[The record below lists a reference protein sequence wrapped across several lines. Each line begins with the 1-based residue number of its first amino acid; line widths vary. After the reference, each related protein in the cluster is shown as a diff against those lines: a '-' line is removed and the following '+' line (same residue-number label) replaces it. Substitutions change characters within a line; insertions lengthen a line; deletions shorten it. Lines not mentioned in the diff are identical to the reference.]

1 MLQWAQSYR
10 DAGFS
15 VIPLRPRSKIPAIK
29 WEEYQKRI
37 ATKAEVTQWFYDQP
51 NSNIGLVTGE
61 VSGFVVVDLDGPA
74 GIATGKSLR
83 LTSPVCV
90 HTANGSHLYFRWHE
104 SLKNSVKKL
113 PGLDIRGDG
122 GQVAAPPSLHP
133 NGKYY
138 RWARSPLARHCLP
151 NLPGQL
157 LSALASAGLSS
168 SKTLQ
173 SGNEQGWIAKA
184 LGDMKHGNIDD
195 TLFRVCSRLRTDG
208 YSERDALVLLQPHAL
223 AAGAT
228 AGHLD
233 DKIANVWS
241 RYAAG
246 AKSTGIVTT
255 QSVESKSESLSEF
268 LQDTQKVE
276 WICEP
281 IIANKSI
288 GFVAG
293 LPETQKT
300 WLLMDLAVELQRAGS
315 WIGLMPTTQAR
326 VLFVDQ
332 ERFKGET
339 QRRFAAVVAA
349 KGLQGMALPGLFI
362 KSGTAIKIN
371 DDRAYAAFREEL
383 LSLRPDVVMV
393 DSFGTFHNAP
403 ENSRID
409 MQVVLDRIKALRD
422 ECGCAFVFINHE
434 SKLAFDDADNNIAPN
449 AFRMLGSVGIVAAAE
464 FVLTVRKL
472 PDGSSIVHHSKSTM
486 ASKRKSFF
494 MRVVDTASGIEV
506 RGAE

>member
-1 MLQWAQSYR
+1 MEQWAQSYR

-15 VIPLRPRSKIPAIK
+15 IIPLRPRSKIPAIK

-37 ATKAEVTQWFYDQP
+37 ATKAEVSQWFHDQP

-61 VSGFVVVDLDGPA
+61 VSGFVVVDLDGAA
-74 GIATGKSLR
+74 GIETGNRLR

-90 HTANGSHLYFRWHE
+90 HTANGSHLYYRWNAA
-104 SLKNSVKKL
+104 LKNSVKAL

-138 RWARSPLARHCLP
+138 RWAASPLARHLLP
-151 NLPGQL
+151 ALPSEFIEQL
-157 LSALASAGLSS
+157 KAQSSMASDGRGL
-168 SKTLQ
+168 

-184 LGDMKHGNIDD
+184 LGEMKHGNIDD
-195 TLFRVCSRLRTDG
+195 TLFRVCSRLRADG
-208 YSERDALVLLQPHAL
+208 YSSDDAQLLLGPHAL
-223 AAGAT
+223 QAGAT
-228 AGHLD
+228 SGHLS
-233 DKIANVWS
+233 DKIENVWS
-241 RYAAG
+241 RYH
-246 AKSTGIVTT
+246 SNVTA
-255 QSVESKSESLSEF
+255 QPVESKSSSLSEF

-276 WICEP
+276 WICSP
-281 IIANKSI
+281 IIARKSI

-315 WIGLMPTTQAR
+315 WIGLMPIAQAR

-349 KGLQGMALPGLFI
+349 KGLQGVALPGLFI

-383 LSLRPDVVMV
+383 LSLRPDIVMV
-393 DSFGTFHNAP
+393 DSFGTFHTVP
-403 ENSRID
+403 ENNRMD
-409 MQVVLDRIKALRD
+409 MQVVLDRIKSLRD
-422 ECGCAFVFINHE
+422 EVGCAFVFINHE
-434 SKLAFDDADNNIAPN
+434 SKVAFEDGDNNVAPN

-472 PDGSSIVHHSKSTM
+472 PDGSSIVHHTKSTM

>member
-1 MLQWAQSYR
+1 MEFAQAYR
-10 DAGFS
+10 AAGFS
-15 VIPLRPRSKIPAIK
+15 VIPLRPHSKIPAIQ
-29 WEEYQKRI
+29 WQEYQKRI
-37 ATKAEVTQWFYDQP
+37 PTESEVNQWFARTPDL
-51 NSNIGLVTGE
+51 NIGLVTGE
-61 VSGFVVVDLDGPA
+61 VSGFVVVDLDGPD
-74 GIATGKSLR
+74 GLATGNRLR

-90 HTANGSHLYFRWHE
+90 RTANGSHLYYCWDKV
-104 SLKNSVKKL
+104 LMNSVKKL

-138 RWARSPLARHCLP
+138 RWAGSPLARHLLP
-151 NLPGQL
+151 AFPSELIKL
-157 LSALASAGLSS
+157 LQTPSS
-168 SKTLQ
+168 TESDGRRLN
-173 SGNEQGWIAKA
+173 GNEQGWIAKA
-184 LGDMKHGNIDD
+184 LGEMKYGNIDD
-195 TLFRVCSRLRTDG
+195 TLFKVCSRLRADG
-208 YSERDALVLLQPHAL
+208 YSEEDARVLLGPFAER
-223 AAGAT
+223 AGAT
-228 AGHLD
+228 DRHLS
-233 DKIANVWS
+233 DKIANVWA
-241 RYAAG
+241 RYSPNR
-246 AKSTGIVTT
+246 KDEV
-255 QSVESKSESLSEF
+255 SVSKSESLSEF

-281 IIANKSI
+281 IIARKSI

-300 WLLMDLAVELQRAGS
+300 WLLMDLAVSMVSGKP
-315 WIGLMPTTQAR
+315 WVGLSSTTRGR

-339 QRRFAAVVAA
+339 QRRFAALIAGTGFSAA
-349 KGLQGMALPGLFI
+349 HLENLYI
-362 KSGTAIKIN
+362 KSGSSIKIN

-383 LSLRPDVVMV
+383 LVLKPDIVMV
-393 DSFGTFHNAP
+393 DSFGTFHTVP
-403 ENSRID
+403 ENNRMD

-422 ECGCAFVFINHE
+422 EIGCSFVFINHE
-434 SKLAFDDADNNIAPN
+434 SKIAFEDGDNNVAPN

-472 PDGSSIVHHSKSTM
+472 PDGSSIVHHTKSTM

-494 MRVVDTASGIEV
+494 MRVMDTERGIEV

>member
-1 MLQWAQSYR
+1 MEKWAQAYR
-10 DAGFS
+10 EAGFS
-15 VIPLRPRSKIPAIK
+15 IIPLRPRSKIPAIK

-37 ATKAEVTQWFYDQP
+37 ATKEEISQWFAKDP
-51 NSNIGLVTGE
+51 SLNIGLVTGE
-61 VSGFVVVDLDGPA
+61 ISGFVVVDLDGEA
-74 GIATGKSLR
+74 GLATGKRLR

-90 HTANGSHLYFRWHE
+90 HTANGSHLYYRWDKA
-104 SLKNSVKKL
+104 LMNSVKKL

-133 NGKYY
+133 NGKFY
-138 RWARSPLARHCLP
+138 RWLASPLARHLLP
-151 NLPGQL
+151 VFPASLLKL
-157 LSALASAGLSS
+157 LSGSDAKVLSA
-168 SKTLQ
+168 
-173 SGNEQGWIAKA
+173 GNEQGWIAKA
-184 LGDMKHGNIDD
+184 LGEMKHGNIDD
-195 TLFRVCSRLRTDG
+195 TLFRVCSRLRADG
-208 YSERDALVLLQPHAL
+208 YSDGDARLLLAPHAT

-241 RYAAG
+241 RYPANIT
-246 AKSTGIVTT
+246 AKP
-255 QSVESKSESLSEF
+255 VESKSESLSEF

-281 IIANKSI
+281 IIAKKSI

-300 WLLMDLAVELQRAGS
+300 WLLMDLAVELQRGGS
-315 WIGLMPTTQAR
+315 WIGLMPTTPAR

-339 QRRFAAVVAA
+339 QRRFAAVVAG
-349 KGLQGMALPGLFI
+349 KGLQGVALPGLFI

-383 LSLRPDVVMV
+383 LSLRPDIVMV
-393 DSFGTFHNAP
+393 DSFGTFHTVP
-403 ENSRID
+403 ENNRMD
-409 MQVVLDRIKALRD
+409 MQVVLDRIKSLRD
-422 ECGCAFVFINHE
+422 EIGCAFVFINHE
-434 SKLAFDDADNNIAPN
+434 SKTAFEDSNNGIEAN

-464 FVLTVRKL
+464 FVLTVRRL
-472 PDGSSIVHHSKSTM
+472 PDNSSIVHHTKSTM

-494 MRVVDTASGIEV
+494 MRVVDTERGIAV
-506 RGAE
+506 KGVA

>member
-1 MLQWAQSYR
+1 MLQWAQAYR

-29 WEEYQKRI
+29 WEGYQKRI
-37 ATKAEVTQWFYDQP
+37 ATEEEITQWFAKGP
-51 NSNIGLVTGE
+51 SSNIGLVTGE
-61 VSGFVVVDLDGPA
+61 VSGFVVVDLDGAA
-74 GIATGKSLR
+74 GLATGKELR
-83 LTSPVCV
+83 LISPVSV
-90 HTANGSHLYFRWHE
+90 HTANGSHLYYRWDKA
-104 SLKNSVKKL
+104 LMNSVKKL

-138 RWARSPLARHCLP
+138 RWAASPLARHLLP
-151 NLPGQL
+151 DMPPSLLKELSREPTT
-157 LSALASAGLSS
+157 LSA
-168 SKTLQ
+168 
-173 SGNEQGWIAKA
+173 GNEQGWIAKA
-184 LGDMKHGNIDD
+184 LGEMKHGNIDD
-195 TLFRVCSRLRTDG
+195 TLFRICSRLRADG
-208 YSERDALVLLQPHAL
+208 YSDGDARLLLAPHAL

-228 AGHLD
+228 PGHLH

-241 RYAAG
+241 RYAPNIKAG
-246 AKSTGIVTT
+246 TGVNAT
-255 QSVESKSESLSEF
+255 QPGGSKSESLGEF
-268 LQDTQKVE
+268 LRDTQKVE

-315 WIGLMPTTQAR
+315 WIGLMPTTQAK

-349 KGLQGMALPGLFI
+349 KGLRGVALPGLFI

-371 DDRAYAAFREEL
+371 DDRAYSAFREEL
-383 LSLRPDVVMV
+383 LSLRPDIVMV

-409 MQVVLDRIKALRD
+409 MQVVLDRVKALRD

-434 SKLAFDDADNNIAPN
+434 SKLAFDDTDNNIAPN

-494 MRVVDTASGIEV
+494 MRVVDTVSGIEV

>member
-1 MLQWAQSYR
+1 MMEFAQSYK

-29 WEEYQKRI
+29 WEEYQKRLP
-37 ATKAEVTQWFYDQP
+37 TKEEITQWFAEQP
-51 NSNIGLVTGE
+51 NCNIGLVTGE
-61 VSGFVVVDLDGPA
+61 ISGFVVVDLDGPE
-74 GIATGKSLR
+74 GFATGKRLR

-138 RWARSPLARHCLP
+138 RWASSPLARHLLP
-151 NLPGQL
+151 DLPQSL
-157 LSALASAGLSS
+157 LKELSQVPIALSA
-168 SKTLQ
+168 
-173 SGNEQGWIAKA
+173 GNESGWIAKA
-184 LGDMKHGNIDD
+184 LGEMKHGNIDD
-195 TLFRVCSRLRTDG
+195 TLFRICSRLRADG
-208 YSERDALVLLQPHAL
+208 YSDRDAHTLLQPHAL
-223 AAGAT
+223 SAGAT
-228 AGHLD
+228 NSHLA

-241 RYAAG
+241 RYPAN
-246 AKSTGIVTT
+246 VTA
-255 QSVESKSESLSEF
+255 QPVESKSESLSEF
-268 LQDTQKVE
+268 LKDTQKVE

-371 DDRAYAAFREEL
+371 DDRAYAVFREEL
-383 LSLRPDVVMV
+383 LALRPDIVMV
-393 DSFGTFHNAP
+393 DSFGTFHTVP
-403 ENSRID
+403 ENNRMD
-409 MQVVLDRIKALRD
+409 MQVVLDRIKSLRD
-422 ECGCAFVFINHE
+422 EVGCAFVFINHE
-434 SKLAFDDADNNIAPN
+434 SKIAFDDGDNGVAPN

-472 PDGSSIVHHSKSTM
+472 PDGSSIVHHTKSTM

-494 MRVVDTASGIEV
+494 MRVVDTERGIEV